1 MLFRLQQQAIV
12 VFVWLIGLMVPAYA
26 CPTAADLAA
35 TGTVPGAA
43 ILADCLELARFD
55 IPTGRGVV
63 QGSIYGTP
71 ETDLNNVRE
80 IEEALVRS
88 GNTLQRFLALG
99 TEPIDVFVS
108 ATPYISDDT
117 ASDTG
122 ATAARSVTT
131 GPDNP
136 PKCVISVFPQAE
148 SAQYKYTIAHEFFHC
163 VQFSDFSHAEGQLG
177 TAWWVEGTAE
187 WFASMVYQGT
197 PYSDDWVAGFDSDSA
212 TTPITEMEYETVV
225 FFWWL
230 SQTYGPDRVVDLMEA
245 MPRSRGSQ
253 EDALARV
260 LNDSE
265 FLKFVKD
272 YLERKITQPGGRSSV
287 STPLEGERYKID
299 SETEMVLEAPR
310 FVTYR
315 AHLEFACGGWT
326 TKTYDLKGQY
336 ATIRQPEIE
345 WKELPVDF
353 RSNSEGAIRF
363 LVAGAA
369 TTEPGFRIGLQARK
383 TPCIPCQT
391 PEYSDGPQAC
401 LIGEWHLA
409 SGGMG
414 AKIGKMLQ
422 DSPAL
427 GMVDYPDLD
436 GLLIF
441 RPDGTFTLRA
451 DDNGSMETKTPSGGI
466 FSAEISLRL
475 EKEGTWSVEGDK
487 LIQCYMPIK
496 SIEIEQTVT
505 TPEGLTEK
513 IEANRYLGPP
523 LSYTEKRQF
532 TCTDNRLDIIQK
544 AFLAPTIEWGY
555 EK

>member
-1 MLFRLQQQAIV
+1 MFFRLQQHAII
-12 VFVWLIGLMVPAYA
+12 VFVWLFGLMVPAYA
-26 CPTAADLAA
+26 CPTAADLRL
-35 TGTVPGAA
+35 TPGAA
-43 ILADCLELARFD
+43 VPTDCLELARFD

-71 ETDLNNVRE
+71 ETDLNDVRK

-108 ATPYISDDT
+108 ATPNISDGT
-117 ASDTG
+117 MGSDIYANAG
-122 ATAARSVTT
+122 RSVTT
-131 GPDNP
+131 GPGNP
-136 PKCVISVFPQAE
+136 PKCVISVFPPAE
-148 SAQYKYTIAHEFFHC
+148 TAQYKYTIAHEFFHC
-163 VQFSDFSHAEGQLG
+163 VQISDFGPAQEQDGA
-177 TAWWVEGTAE
+177 AWWVEGTAD

-212 TTPITEMEYETVV
+212 TIPITDMEYETVV

-230 SQTYGPDRVVDLMEA
+230 SHTYGPDRVIDLMEA
-245 MPRSRGSQ
+245 MPHARGSQ

-260 LNDSE
+260 INDTD
-265 FLKFVKD
+265 FMKFVKD
-272 YLERKITQPGGRSSV
+272 YLERKIIQPGGRPV
-287 STPLEGERYKID
+287 ASTPLEGVRHKID

-310 FVTYR
+310 FVAFR

-326 TKTYDLKGQY
+326 TKTYDRKGQY
-336 ATIRQPEIE
+336 ATIREPEIE

-353 RSNSEGAIRF
+353 RSGSEGNIRF

-369 TTEPGFRIGLQARK
+369 TGESGFRIGLQARK

-391 PEYSDGPQAC
+391 PDYSDGPQAC

-414 AKIGKMLQ
+414 AKVGKMLQ
-422 DSPAL
+422 DSSAL
-427 GMVDYPDLD
+427 AWVDYPDLD
-436 GLLIF
+436 GLLIL

-451 DDNGSMETKTPSGGI
+451 DDDGSMETKTPSGGI

-513 IEANRYLGPP
+513 IDANHYLGPP
-523 LSYTEKRQF
+523 VTYTEKRKF

-544 AFLAPTIEWGY
+544 AFLAPTIQWSY